1 MPDGHGLYLIK
12 IYSMR
17 MRFTLL
23 LPLIVLFSCET
34 KKDGENKLLFASTN
48 LMAWCVVPFDSLER
62 GPQERAAM
70 LKELGITKLAYDWRE
85 KHLPTFQDEINAL
98 KENQIELKAVWFWI
112 STPQADQLDSAN
124 QVMFNMVK
132 ENNIKTDFWIG
143 ITKEFF
149 EGLTDEQK
157 LDKGVEAV
165 KSLHKMASEI
175 GCTINLYNHGD
186 WFGEP
191 DNQIRIIEK
200 SGLKDVGII
209 YSFHHAHS
217 QIADFPAR
225 LDRMLPYLKAI
236 NINGMD
242 VNGPQILPVGQGDSE
257 MEMLKAIKASGYN
270 GPIGILGH
278 IAEKDVKKVLEGNIE
293 GLKTLLKEMG
303 ETEALSTY

>member
-1 MPDGHGLYLIK
+1 MYKAGALI
-12 IYSMR
+12 
-17 MRFTLL
+17 LA
-23 LPLIVLFSCET
+23 LIILVSCGT
-34 KKDGENKLLFASTN
+34 KDQGDNNLVFAKSN
-48 LMAWCVVPFDSLER
+48 VMAWCVVPFDSLER

-85 KHLPTFQDEINAL
+85 KHLPTFPEEIKAL
-98 KENQIELKAVWFWI
+98 KDNQIELKAVWFWI
-112 STPQADQLDSAN
+112 ATPEADQLDSAN
-124 QVMFNMVK
+124 RVMFNMVK

-149 EGLTDEQK
+149 DGLTDEQK

-165 KSLHKMASEI
+165 RSLHKMASEI
-175 GCTINLYNHGD
+175 GCTISLYNHGD

-200 SGLKDVGII
+200 SGLNDGGLISTIEKSGLNDVGII

-217 QIADFPAR
+217 QVADFPA
-225 LDRMLPYLKAI
+225 LLKRMLPYLRAI
-236 NINGMD
+236 NINGMN

-257 MEMLKAIKASGYN
+257 LEMLKTIKASGYN

-278 IAEKDVKKVLEGNIE
+278 IAEKDVKKVLEGNLQ
-293 GLKTLLKEMG
+293 GLKKLLGEMG

>member
-1 MPDGHGLYLIK
+1 MYKLVFHALALI
-12 IYSMR
+12 
-17 MRFTLL
+17 LL
-23 LPLIVLFSCET
+23 VSCATKET
-34 KKDGENKLLFASTN
+34 GENKLLYARSN

-62 GPQERAAM
+62 GPRERAAM
-70 LKELGITKLAYDWRE
+70 LKELGISKLAYDWRE
-85 KHLPTFQDEINAL
+85 KHLATFPDELNAL

-143 ITKEFF
+143 IDKGFF
-149 EGLTDEQK
+149 DGLTDEEK
-157 LDKGVEAV
+157 LDKGVAAV
-165 KSLHKMASEI
+165 KALHKMASDI

-191 DNQIRIIEK
+191 DNQIAIIEK
-200 SGLKDVGII
+200 SGLKNVGII

-225 LDRMLPYLKAI
+225 LNRMLPYLKAI
-236 NINGMD
+236 NINGMN
-242 VNGPQILPVGQGDSE
+242 VNGPQILPVGQGESE
-257 MEMLKAIKASGYN
+257 LSMLKTIKSSGYN

-278 IAEKDVKKVLEGNIE
+278 IAEKDVKEVLEGNLN
-293 GLKTLLKEMG
+293 GLKKLLSEMG
-303 ETEALSTY
+303 ETEALATY

>member
-1 MPDGHGLYLIK
+1 MYKSVFYVL
-12 IYSMR
+12 
-17 MRFTLL
+17 TLML
-23 LPLIVLFSCET
+23 LVSCSS
-34 KKDGENKLLFASTN
+34 KNQPENKLLYAKSN
-48 LMAWCVVPFDSLER
+48 LLAWCVVPFDSLER

-70 LKELGITKLAYDWRE
+70 LKELGISKLAYDWRE
-85 KHLPTFQDEINAL
+85 KHLPTFPDELQAL
-98 KENQIELKAVWFWI
+98 KENQIELNAVWFWI

-143 ITKEFF
+143 IDKGFF
-149 EGLTDEQK
+149 EGLTDEEK
-157 LDKGVEAV
+157 LDKGVAAV
-165 KSLHKMASEI
+165 KSLHKLASDV

-225 LDRMLPYLKAI
+225 LNRMLPYLKAI
-236 NINGMD
+236 NINGMK
-242 VNGPQILPVGQGDSE
+242 VNGPQILPVGQGESE
-257 MEMLKAIKASGYN
+257 LEMLKTIKASGYN
-270 GPIGILGH
+270 GPIGLLGH
-278 IAEKDVKKVLEGNIE
+278 IAEKDVKQVLEGNIE
-293 GLKTLLKEMG
+293 GLKKLLGEMG
-303 ETEALSTY
+303 ETEALATY

>member
-1 MPDGHGLYLIK
+1 MYKVGTLI
-12 IYSMR
+12 
-17 MRFTLL
+17 LA
-23 LPLIVLFSCET
+23 LIILVSCET
-34 KKDGENKLLFASTN
+34 KDQGDNKLVFAKSN
-48 LMAWCVVPFDSLER
+48 VMAWCVVPFDSLER

-85 KHLPTFQDEINAL
+85 KHLPTFPDEIKAL
-98 KENQIELKAVWFWI
+98 KDNQIELTAVWFWI
-112 STPQADQLDSAN
+112 ATPEADQLDSAN

-149 EGLTDEQK
+149 DGLTDEQK

-165 KSLHKMASEI
+165 RSLHKMAAEI

-200 SGLKDVGII
+200 SGLNDVGII

-217 QIADFPAR
+217 QIKDFPAR
-225 LDRMLPYLKAI
+225 LDRMMPYLKAI
-236 NINGMD
+236 NINGMKVD
-242 VNGPQILPVGQGDSE
+242 GPQILPVGQGDSE
-257 MEMLKAIKASGYN
+257 LEMLKTIKASGYN

-278 IAEKDVKKVLEGNIE
+278 IAEKDVKKVLEGNLQ
-293 GLKTLLKEMG
+293 GLKKMLGEMG

>member
-1 MPDGHGLYLIK
+1 MPDGQGLYLIK
-12 IYSMR
+12 LYSMI
-17 MRFTLL
+17 MRYTLL
-23 LPLIVLFSCET
+23 LFLMVLFSCET
-34 KKDGENKLLFASTN
+34 KKETENKLLFARTN

-70 LKELGITKLAYDWRE
+70 LKDLGITKLAYDWRE

-143 ITKEFF
+143 ISKEFF
-149 EGLTDEQK
+149 DGLTDEQK

-225 LDRMLPYLKAI
+225 LDRMLPYLKTI

-242 VNGPQILPVGQGDSE
+242 VNGPQILPVGQGASE
-257 MEMLKAIKASGYN
+257 MKMLKTIKASGYN

-293 GLKTLLKEMG
+293 GLKILLKEMG

>member
-1 MPDGHGLYLIK
+1 MNKRVTFI
-12 IYSMR
+12 
-17 MRFTLL
+17 LL
-23 LPLIVLFSCET
+23 LITLVSCSTRNQPGSSHLF
-34 KKDGENKLLFASTN
+34 DRTN
-48 LMAWCVVPFDSLER
+48 LMAWCVVPFDSQER
-62 GPQERAAM
+62 NPQERASM

-85 KHLPTFQDEINAL
+85 KHLPTFQNEIKAL

-132 ENNIKTDFWIG
+132 KNNIKTDFWIG
-143 ITKEFF
+143 ISKEFF
-149 EGLTDEQK
+149 DGLTDEQK

-200 SGLKDVGII
+200 SGLKNVGII

-225 LDRMLPYLKAI
+225 LNRMLPYLKAI
-236 NINGMD
+236 NINGMN

-257 MEMLKAIKASGYN
+257 LEMLKTIKASGYN

-278 IAEKDVKKVLEGNIE
+278 IAEKDVKKVLEGNLE

-303 ETEALSTY
+303 ETEALTTY

>member
-1 MPDGHGLYLIK
+1 MYKSVFYVLTLSLLVSCSSKNQPENELLYAK
-12 IYSMR
+12 SN
-17 MRFTLL
+17 LL
-23 LPLIVLFSCET
+23 
-34 KKDGENKLLFASTN
+34 
-48 LMAWCVVPFDSLER
+48 AWCVVPFDSLER

-70 LKELGITKLAYDWRE
+70 LKELGISKLAYDWRE
-85 KHLPTFQDEINAL
+85 KHLPTFPDELKAL
-98 KENQIELKAVWFWI
+98 KENQIELNAVWFWI

-143 ITKEFF
+143 IDKGFF
-149 EGLTDEQK
+149 EGLTDEEK
-157 LDKGVEAV
+157 LDKGVAAV
-165 KSLHKMASEI
+165 KSLHKMASDV

-225 LDRMLPYLKAI
+225 LNRMLPYLKAI
-236 NINGMD
+236 NINGMN
-242 VNGPQILPVGQGDSE
+242 VNGPQILPVGQGESE
-257 MEMLKAIKASGYN
+257 LEMLKTIKASGYN

-278 IAEKDVKKVLEGNIE
+278 IAEKDVKQVLNGNIE
-293 GLKTLLKEMG
+293 GLKKLLREMG
-303 ETEALSTY
+303 ETEALATY

>member
-1 MPDGHGLYLIK
+1 MNNLVVLSLSLI
-12 IYSMR
+12 I
-17 MRFTLL
+17 
-23 LPLIVLFSCET
+23 LFSCST
-34 KKDGENKLLFASTN
+34 GSQPDNYHVFDRTN
-48 LMAWCVVPFDSLER
+48 LIAWCVVPFDSLER

-70 LKELGITKLAYDWRE
+70 LKELGITRLAYDWRE
-85 KHLPTFQDEINAL
+85 KHLPTFQSEINAL
-98 KENQIELKAVWFWI
+98 KENQIELNAVWLWI
-112 STPQADQLDSAN
+112 STPQANQLDIAN
-124 QVMFNMVK
+124 QVMYNMVK

-143 ITKEFF
+143 ISKEFF
-149 EGLTDEQK
+149 DGLTDEQK

-209 YSFHHAHS
+209 YSFHHGHS
-217 QIADFPAR
+217 QIADFPA
-225 LDRMLPYLKAI
+225 LLNRMLPYLKAI

-242 VNGPQILPVGQGDSE
+242 VNGPQILPVGQGESE
-257 MEMLKAIKASGYN
+257 LDMLKTIKASGYN

-278 IAEKDVKKVLEGNIE
+278 IAEKDVKKVLEGNLE

-303 ETEALSTY
+303 ETEAFSTY

>member
-1 MPDGHGLYLIK
+1 MYKLAVHALALI
-12 IYSMR
+12 
-17 MRFTLL
+17 LL
-23 LPLIVLFSCET
+23 VSCAT
-34 KKDGENKLLFASTN
+34 KEPGENKVLFARSN

-62 GPQERAAM
+62 GPRERAAM
-70 LKELGITKLAYDWRE
+70 LKELGISKLAYDWRE
-85 KHLPTFQDEINAL
+85 KHLATFPDELNAL

-143 ITKEFF
+143 IDKGFF
-149 EGLTDEQK
+149 DGLTDEEK
-157 LDKGVEAV
+157 LDKGVAAV
-165 KSLHKMASEI
+165 KALHKMASEI

-191 DNQIRIIEK
+191 DNQIAIIEK
-200 SGLKDVGII
+200 SGLKNVGII

-225 LDRMLPYLKAI
+225 LNRMLPYLKAI
-236 NINGMD
+236 NINGMN
-242 VNGPQILPVGQGDSE
+242 VNGPQILPVGQGESE
-257 MEMLKAIKASGYN
+257 LSMLKTIKSSGYN

-278 IAEKDVKKVLEGNIE
+278 IAEKDVKEVLEGNLN
-293 GLKTLLKEMG
+293 GLKKLLSEMG
-303 ETEALSTY
+303 ETEALATY

>member
-1 MPDGHGLYLIK
+1 MRKPVFHLLVLI
-12 IYSMR
+12 M
-17 MRFTLL
+17 L
-23 LPLIVLFSCET
+23 VSCSSRKESQ
-34 KKDGENKLLFASTN
+34 NNLVFARSN

-62 GPQERAAM
+62 GPQERARM
-70 LKELGITKLAYDWRE
+70 LKDLGISKLAYDWRE
-85 KHLPTFQDEINAL
+85 KHLPTFPDELKAL
-98 KENQIELKAVWFWI
+98 KENQIELKAVWLWI

-143 ITKEFF
+143 IEKGFF
-149 EGLTDEQK
+149 EGLTDEEK
-157 LDKGVEAV
+157 LDKGVTAV
-165 KSLHKMASEI
+165 TSLHNMAAAI

-225 LDRMLPYLKAI
+225 LNRMLPYLKAI
-236 NINGMD
+236 NINGMS
-242 VNGPQILPVGQGDSE
+242 VNGPQILPVGKGESE
-257 MEMLKAIKASGYN
+257 LEMLKTIKASGYN

-278 IAEKDVKKVLEGNIE
+278 IAEKDVKQVLKGNIE
-293 GLKTLLKEMG
+293 GLKKILGEMG
-303 ETEALSTY
+303 ETEALATY